1 MKTLR
6 YEQVQKINTPAA
18 KKLKERRVRSFFKK
32 LVENI
37 SIINAGNLKKRKNVT
52 VVSLIIFG
60 QQIHQR

>member
-1 MKTLR
+1 M
-6 YEQVQKINTPAA
+6 
-18 KKLKERRVRSFFKK
+18 RSFFKK